1 MSRFT
6 IEFSSTVDKEIE
18 EIAQALSVS
27 TKAEVVRKAL
37 NLLKYV
43 VRERAAGSK
52 LVLENEKQNVRKE
65 IVTL

>member
-6 IEFSSTVDKEIE
+6 VEFSPSVDRDID
-18 EIAQALSVS
+18 EIAHELGVT
-27 TKAEVVRKAL
+27 TKADVVRKAL

-43 VRERAAGSK
+43 VRERKEGAK
-52 LVLENEKQNVRKE
+52 FVLENERQNTRKE

>member
-6 IEFSSTVDKEIE
+6 VEFSPSVDRDIE
-18 EIAQALSVS
+18 EIGRDLGVT
-27 TKAEVVRKAL
+27 TKADVVRKAL

-43 VRERAAGSK
+43 VRERKEGAK
-52 LVLENEKQNVRKE
+52 FVLENERQNTRKE